1 MEEESPIE
9 VVFYKINEHFDKWL
23 MSDCAKDIDLVFLHG
38 KKNVD
43 VFLKKSKN
51 ELTIDDIVFM
61 EHIDDSED
69 KYQVV
74 KRHEVDMY
82 LMLHEKLLYTVLSK
96 DLFMIGMHDSGITKF
111 GEEFVDNSSVIFSNA
126 LIIRRD
132 RPSIEIVDKIVFD
145 IEPDILYTIRRCLY
159 SEERMYEIILNGNEK
174 SKEKWGELLSTSIT
188 SSLRDQ

>member
-1 MEEESPIE
+1 MEESPIE

-23 MSDCAKDIDLVFLHG
+23 MSDCAKDIDLVFLHN

-43 VFLKKSKN
+43 VFLKKSNN

-61 EHIDDSED
+61 EHIDDYED

-96 DLFMIGMHDSGITKF
+96 DLFMIGMHDFGITKF
-111 GEEFVDNSSVIFSNA
+111 GEEFVDNSSVTFSNA

-174 SKEKWGELLSTSIT
+174 TKEKWGEVLSTSIIKNNKI
-188 SSLRDQ
+188 

>member
-1 MEEESPIE
+1 MEESPIE

-23 MSDCAKDIDLVFLHG
+23 MSDCVKDIDMVFLHN

-51 ELTIDDIVFM
+51 ELTIDDIMFM

-74 KRHEVDMY
+74 GRHEVDMY
-82 LMLHEKLLYTVLSK
+82 MMLHEKMLYTVLSK
-96 DLFMIGMHDSGITKF
+96 DLFMIGMHDSGITKS
-111 GEEFVDNSSVIFSNA
+111 GEEFVDNSSVTFSNA
-126 LIIRRD
+126 LIIRRNK
-132 RPSIEIVDKIVFD
+132 PFIEIVDKIIFD

-159 SEERMYEIILNGNEK
+159 SEERMYEKIIVNGNEK
-174 SKEKWGELLSTSIT
+174 TKEKWEELLSTGIT

>member
-1 MEEESPIE
+1 MEENPIE

-23 MSDCAKDIDLVFLHG
+23 MSDCAKDIDMVFLHN

-51 ELTIDDIVFM
+51 ELTIDDIMFM

-74 KRHEVDMY
+74 KRQEIDMY
-82 LMLHEKLLYTVLSK
+82 MMLHEKMLYTVLSK
-96 DLFMIGMHDSGITKF
+96 DLFMIGVHDSGITKF
-111 GEEFVDNSSVIFSNA
+111 GEEFVDNSSVTFSNA
-126 LIIRRD
+126 LIIRRNKS
-132 RPSIEIVDKIVFD
+132 SIEIVDKIIFD

>member
-1 MEEESPIE
+1 MEESPIE

-23 MSDCAKDIDLVFLHG
+23 MSDCAKDIDLVFLHD

-51 ELTIDDIVFM
+51 KLTIDDVVFM

-82 LMLHEKLLYTVLSK
+82 IKLHEKTIYTVLSK
-96 DLFMIGMHDSGITKF
+96 DLFMIGMHDSGITRF
-111 GEEFVDNSSVIFSNA
+111 GEEFVDNSSVTFSNA
-126 LIIRRD
+126 LIIRRGK
-132 RPSIEIVDKIVFD
+132 PSIEIVDKIIFD
-145 IEPDILYTIRRCLY
+145 IEPDILYTIRECQY
-159 SEERMYEIILNGNEK
+159 PEKRMYEKILNGNEK
-174 SKEKWGELLSTSIT
+174 MKEKWEKLLSTGIT
-188 SSLRDQ
+188 SSLQDQ

>member
-1 MEEESPIE
+1 MEESPIE

-23 MSDCAKDIDLVFLHG
+23 MSDCAKDIDLVFLHN

-43 VFLKKSKN
+43 LFLKKSKN
-51 ELTIDDIVFM
+51 ELTIDDIMFM

-74 KRHEVDMY
+74 KRQEVDMY
-82 LMLHEKLLYTVLSK
+82 IMLHEKLLYTVLSK
-96 DLFMIGMHDSGITKF
+96 DLLMIGMHDSGITKF
-111 GEEFVDNSSVIFSNA
+111 GEEFVDNSSVKFSNA

-132 RPSIEIVDKIVFD
+132 RPTIEIVDKIIFD
-145 IEPDILYTIRRCLY
+145 IEPDILYTIRRCLH

-174 SKEKWGELLSTSIT
+174 SKEKWRELLGTSIT

>member
-1 MEEESPIE
+1 MEESPIE

-23 MSDCAKDIDLVFLHG
+23 MSDCAKDIDLVFLHD

-82 LMLHEKLLYTVLSK
+82 IMLHEKLLYTVLSK
-96 DLFMIGMHDSGITKF
+96 DLFMIGVHDSGITKF
-111 GEEFVDNSSVIFSNA
+111 GEEFVDNSSVKFSNA

-132 RPSIEIVDKIVFD
+132 RPTIEIIDKIVFD

-159 SEERMYEIILNGNEK
+159 SEERMYEIILSGNEK
-174 SKEKWGELLSTSIT
+174 SKEKWGELLSTSIIKNNKI
-188 SSLRDQ
+188 

>member
-23 MSDCAKDIDLVFLHG
+23 MSDYAKDMDMVFLHG

-51 ELTIDDIVFM
+51 ELTIDDIMFM

-69 KYQVV
+69 KYRVV
-74 KRHEVDMY
+74 KRQEVDMY
-82 LMLHEKLLYTVLSK
+82 IMLHEKLLYTVLSK
-96 DLFMIGMHDSGITKF
+96 DLFMIGMHDSGITEF
-111 GEEFVDNSSVIFSNA
+111 GEEFVDNSSVKFSNA

-145 IEPDILYTIRRCLY
+145 IEPDILYTIRKCLH
-159 SEERMYEIILNGNEK
+159 SEERIYETILKVTESQKKNGENY
-174 SKEKWGELLSTSIT
+174 
-188 SSLRDQ
+188 